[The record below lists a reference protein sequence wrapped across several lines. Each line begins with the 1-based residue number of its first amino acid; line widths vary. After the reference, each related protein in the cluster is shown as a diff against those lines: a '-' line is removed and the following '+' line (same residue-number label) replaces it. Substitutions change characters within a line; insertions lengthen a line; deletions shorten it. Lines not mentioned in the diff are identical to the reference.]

1 MEHLPL
7 EGIAVPEESGCKVT
21 GVQRPKPPSPGS
33 LEFFLGFLLEHVV
46 ILYLAH
52 VLVATNLLVNGDGR
66 NPRPKQQGI
75 NVN

>member
-1 MEHLPL
+1 MLQ
-7 EGIAVPEESGCKVT
+7 GDRGSA
-21 GVQRPKPPSPGS
+21 PGS